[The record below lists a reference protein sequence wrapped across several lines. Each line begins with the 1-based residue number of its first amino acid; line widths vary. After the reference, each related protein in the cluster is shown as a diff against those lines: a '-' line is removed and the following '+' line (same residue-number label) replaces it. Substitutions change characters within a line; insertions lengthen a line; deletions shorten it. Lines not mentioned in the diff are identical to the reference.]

1 MVAMI
6 YELADSPKFVAG
18 YRNRGLITS
27 VADDGLA
34 RRIATFGRI
43 FRLCLPVVL
52 SVVERHGMSPTDTT
66 EVQINCHR
74 DMWQHTHV
82 RCPWAVAPATRM
94 CLAHYDSRALLWS
107 SLQLRTMLGQIR
119 LMWFAPHLKTAP
131 KDKFEPAAMRRALQ
145 GIWLAMQSHDFI
157 VQLPSVFAN
166 AGSKAEAMDRL
177 APLIAP
183 LWENAAVELGLPRT
197 MEGIGRFQLA
207 ACMAVRA
214 CVADSARGV

>member
-82 RCPWAVAPATRM
+82 RCPWAVAPATR
-94 CLAHYDSRALLWS
+94 CAWRIVTHVRCCGPLCSCAQCWAKFGSCG
-107 SLQLRTMLGQIR
+107 LR
-119 LMWFAPHLKTAP
+119 
-131 KDKFEPAAMRRALQ
+131 
-145 GIWLAMQSHDFI
+145 
-157 VQLPSVFAN
+157 
-166 AGSKAEAMDRL
+166 
-177 APLIAP
+177 
-183 LWENAAVELGLPRT
+183 RT
-197 MEGIGRFQLA
+197 
-207 ACMAVRA
+207 
-214 CVADSARGV
+214 

>member
-1 MVAMI
+1 ML
-6 YELADSPKFVAG
+6 LAQRMLVFE
-18 YRNRGLITS
+18 N
-27 VADDGLA
+27 
-34 RRIATFGRI
+34 
-43 FRLCLPVVL
+43 
-52 SVVERHGMSPTDTT
+52 
-66 EVQINCHR
+66 
-74 DMWQHTHV
+74 HV
-82 RCPWAVAPATRM
+82 
-94 CLAHYDSRALLWS
+94 S
-107 SLQLRTMLGQIR
+107 SL
-119 LMWFAPHLKTAP
+119 HV
-131 KDKFEPAAMRRALQ
+131 
-145 GIWLAMQSHDFI
+145 QSHDFI